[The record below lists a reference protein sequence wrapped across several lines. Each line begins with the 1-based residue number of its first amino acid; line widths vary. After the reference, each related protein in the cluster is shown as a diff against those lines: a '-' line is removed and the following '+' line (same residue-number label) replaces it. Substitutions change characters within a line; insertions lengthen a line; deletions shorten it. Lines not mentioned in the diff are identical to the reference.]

1 MEYIIDLK
9 NVKNKEEAHNIIKE
23 ALELPEYYG
32 ANLDALND
40 ALSEIEEG
48 SSIVIYVDEDMS
60 EDIEKII
67 SVFASEE
74 HLSIILD

>member
-9 NVKNKEEAHNIIKE
+9 NIKNKEDAHNIIKE

-40 ALSEIEEG
+40 ALSELPMG
-48 SSIVIYVDEDMS
+48 SSIIIYVDEDMS

-74 HLSIILD
+74 HLNIILD

>member
-9 NVKNKEEAHNIIKE
+9 NIKNKEEAHKIIKE
-23 ALELPEYYG
+23 KLNFPDFYG

-40 ALSEIEEG
+40 ALSELPEG

-60 EDIEKII
+60 EEIEKII
-67 SVFASEE
+67 RIFSDQDNIT
-74 HLSIILD
+74 IILD

>member
-9 NVKNKEEAHNIIKE
+9 NVKDKEEAHKIIKE
-23 ALELPEYYG
+23 ALNFPDYYG

-40 ALSEIEEG
+40 ALSELEEG

-60 EDIEKII
+60 EDLEKII
-67 SVFASEE
+67 SVFAGQDNIS
-74 HLSIILD
+74 LILD

>member
-9 NVKNKEEAHNIIKE
+9 NVKSKEDAHKIIKE
-23 ALELPEYYG
+23 KLDFPDYYG

-40 ALSEIEEG
+40 ALSELPMG
-48 SSIVIYVDEDMS
+48 SSIIIYVDEDMS

-74 HLSIILD
+74 HLNIILD

>member
-9 NVKNKEEAHNIIKE
+9 NVKTKEEAHKIIKE
-23 ALELPEYYG
+23 KLDFPDYYG

-40 ALSEIEEG
+40 ALSELEEG
-48 SSIVIYVDEDMS
+48 SSIVIYTDEDMG

-67 SVFASEE
+67 TVFAGQE

>member
-9 NVKNKEEAHNIIKE
+9 NVKDKEEAHKIIKE
-23 ALELPEYYG
+23 ALNFPDYYG

-40 ALSEIEEG
+40 SLSEIEEG

>member
-1 MEYIIDLK
+1 MEYIINLK
-9 NVKNKEEAHNIIKE
+9 NVKDKDEAHKIIKE
-23 ALELPEYYG
+23 ALNFPDYYG

-40 ALSEIEEG
+40 SLAEIEEG
-48 SSIVIYVDEDMS
+48 SSIIIYVDEDMN